1 MSSMVSACELYLA
14 RSMASLVVLLL
25 LVGRMECAAP
35 KGLIAQYHFDE
46 GSGVT
51 VKDSSGNRQ
60 DGIVVGSADWVSGV
74 NGTAIRF
81 DGVSRVSIP
90 SSALLSLTHGVTITV
105 WIKGHGGSFRLVKEP
120 SSHSSLRSPYFQ
132 VCGDKVHFTANSDD
146 PKGWWESNEANLFSG
161 SVDVNL
167 SNWKDEQRTRPP
179 FSGDEPKLQVVG
191 DTIYYEY
198 FGQDSAGAWQ
208 IWTARSG
215 VDGHDYEAVQRTH
228 KSEVFAVEQGGMQIV
243 GNEIYYAWPQKDD
256 HGWQTWT
263 ATSRVDGSDF
273 RAAQRTTDGAAFV
286 YQQVVG
292 DKIYFLLNTSWGKHR
307 DPGQK
312 SYLSNLAIAV
322 SERRGGPLRILKT
335 IEGVSGGTGGASFH
349 VTNGRVHFAYIQ
361 VDNNDRVNLFTGSM
375 KSDGSGFRAIQ
386 RGFPGVR
393 GLPGVPQLGIA
404 VVGNKVYYALV
415 LVKSDK
421 TAAEASNQVFR
432 KATVGREGFTFWTA
446 EAGVDGSGWRAT
458 QRTNSPPDIAPQY
471 KSIAVVGGKIYHSLM
486 EQGEYREPYEPFHP
500 YLGSSGANIVNK
512 GDAYGLGLTEWNEA
526 RAFVNAGEDYLF
538 RGEAPEDNAGAVID
552 SRIDDKWHFCA
563 MTYDRKRLRLYVDGK
578 LRSSTRYHTKIGSNP
593 FPVMVGDG
601 FVGAIDELSIYK
613 RVLSSR
619 EILVQGRPG
628 LLRGNAVTEV
638 APH

>member
-1 MSSMVSACELYLA
+1 MSLACELYLA

-25 LVGRMECAAP
+25 LVGRMQCAEP

-46 GSGVT
+46 GSGLT

-60 DGIVVGSADWVSGV
+60 DGIVVGRADWVSGV

-81 DGVSRVSIP
+81 DGLSRVNIP
-90 SSALLSLTHGVTITV
+90 SSALLSLTQGVTITV

-120 SSHSSLRSPYFQ
+120 SSHASLRSPYFQ
-132 VCGDKVHFTANSDD
+132 VCGDKIHFAANSDD

-208 IWTARSG
+208 IWTASSG

-228 KSEVFAVEQGGMQIV
+228 ESETFAVEQGGMQVV

-256 HGWQTWT
+256 RGWQTWT

-273 RAAQRTTDGAAFV
+273 RAVQRITDGGAFV

-292 DKIYFLLNTSWGKHR
+292 DEIYFLLNTSWGKHR

-312 SYLSNLAIAV
+312 FYLNNLAIAV
-322 SERRGGPLRILKT
+322 SKRRGGPLRILRT
-335 IEGVSGGTGGASFH
+335 IEGVSGGTGGAAFH
-349 VTNGRVHFAYIQ
+349 VTSGRIHFAYIQ
-361 VDNNDRVNLFTGSM
+361 VDKKDRVNLFTGSM

-386 RGFPGVR
+386 RDFPGIR
-393 GLPGVPQLGIA
+393 ELPGVPQLGVA
-404 VVGNKVYYALV
+404 VIGDKVHYALV
-415 LVKSDK
+415 RVKSDK
-421 TAAEASNQVFR
+421 SAAEASNQLFR

-446 EAGVDGSGWRAT
+446 EADVDGSGWRTT
-458 QRTNSPPDIAPQY
+458 QRTSSPPDIAPQY
-471 KSIAVVGGKIYHSLM
+471 KSIDVVGGKIYYSLM
-486 EQGEYREPYEPFHP
+486 EQGQYREPYEPFHP
-500 YLGSSGANIVNK
+500 YLGISGANITNK

-538 RGEAPEDNAGAVID
+538 RGEAPENSAGAAVD
-552 SRIDDKWHFCA
+552 SRIDDHWHFCA
-563 MTYDRKRLRLYVDGK
+563 MTYDRRSVRLYIDGK
-578 LRSSTRYHTKIGSNP
+578 LRSSTAYHAEMGNNP
-593 FPVMVGDG
+593 FPVTVGDG
-601 FVGAIDELSIYK
+601 FVGTIDELSIYK

-619 EILVQGRPG
+619 EILVQGRPL
-628 LLRGNAVTEV
+628 LLRAVV
-638 APH
+638 AH